1 MKNARPA
8 SSPVILAVDDDLDIR
23 QAISLA
29 LHDRYSVH
37 VAGSAKGART
47 LLATIR
53 PDLLILDVQLE
64 DDDGLNL
71 LAEFRKGSSAPVLM
85 ITGHGS
91 EAVAAQA
98 VNLRASAYLVKP
110 FTLEAL
116 QGQILKL
123 LAEGPRPE
131 HVAERARDLLDEIY
145 AEPVGAE
152 QIAERLGV
160 KPRHLLG
167 VFSDRF
173 GRTPMQYLR
182 EVRIRRAQDLLLSTT
197 LPVSD
202 IAVQTGFRDATYLDR
217 VFKQHMGLSPGEF
230 RRTRVLPPPPHASG
244 RTEA

>member
-1 MKNARPA
+1 MDNARPA
-8 SSPVILAVDDDLDIR
+8 SSPVILAVDDDPDIR

-29 LHDRYSVH
+29 LHDRYAVH
-37 VAGSAKGART
+37 VAATAKEARA

-64 DDDGLNL
+64 DDDGLNV
-71 LAEFRKGSSAPVLM
+71 LAEFRKGSSVPVLM

-116 QGQILKL
+116 QGQIMKL

-131 HVAERARDLLDEIY
+131 HVAERARDLLDDIY
-145 AEPVGAE
+145 AEQVGAE

-167 VFSDRF
+167 AFGDRF

-182 EVRIRRAQDLLLSTT
+182 EVRIRRAQELLLSTP

-202 IAVQTGFRDATYLDR
+202 IAVQTGFRDVTYFDR
-217 VFKQHMGLSPGEF
+217 VFKQQVGLSPGEF
-230 RRTRVLPPPPHASG
+230 RRTHILSPPPQAGG
-244 RTEA
+244 RTEV